1 VNISTSNS
9 AFMSGPGNGPNSSAH
24 NVNFPNGGLADY
36 TAPPLTT
43 PPFPAVGATPPV
55 SPVIRNSLPGPHYFD
70 VDMTLTKAFALP
82 AMPVLGE
89 GSQLQIRASF
99 FNIFNTLNLQ
109 GNGTNSAS
117 GGTTANGI
125 SNLITSPNFGQVQ
138 SALGSRVITFEFR
151 FQF

>member
-1 VNISTSNS
+1 
-9 AFMSGPGNGPNSSAH
+9 
-24 NVNFPNGGLADY
+24 
-36 TAPPLTT
+36 
-43 PPFPAVGATPPV
+43 
-55 SPVIRNSLPGPHYFD
+55 VIRNSLPGPHYFD